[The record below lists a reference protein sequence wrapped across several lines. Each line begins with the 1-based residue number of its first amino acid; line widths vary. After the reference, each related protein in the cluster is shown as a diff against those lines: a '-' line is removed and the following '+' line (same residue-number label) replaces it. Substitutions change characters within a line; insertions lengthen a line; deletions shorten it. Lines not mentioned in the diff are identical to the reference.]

1 MRQKCDGWREEV
13 DRLTPYEEEVKKLR
27 KENEE
32 LAQQVTMM
40 VEEGERKEALAA
52 EGGGGGSGVMDYDV
66 MMKRMDELQDT
77 RVTMEGELCQLREE
91 RAAILQENAALREGS
106 LPQNYTNLK
115 TKYEGILNVLRET
128 EVALNEEKKLTSELQ
143 SVNLELHQKLV
154 SATDPEKLK
163 SISERMVR
171 YKNERDIAKSELEG
185 AQSRLIA
192 AEIDAKS
199 AQDFSSNLAVKKME
213 ELQLQLDIKETEV
226 EKLNVENQGLYSR
239 MMGYREDRNRYREG
253 ARTLK
258 LQMRQLKEA
267 LNPNNPK
274 LEGAEPSEDDVE
286 VSGSPSHDP
295 PNQYDYTPEQY
306 TTEFIQHQHLH
317 REDCNTPSDGTSS
330 PTTTKP
336 HPKMSAEGYAQAKP
350 KGDSCLY
357 HTVTV
362 KTTGGQFEE
371 KDIQKPSTRLNSR
384 QKPQV
389 VVKRDTGYE
398 TGTLAYV
405 GKIGAKDLAGVILD
419 SRLESKCNAVQ
430 SHLHSKQV

>member
-1 MRQKCDGWREEV
+1 MRQKCDGWKEEV

-77 RVTMEGELCQLREE
+77 RVTMEGELCQIREE

-128 EVALNEEKKLTSELQ
+128 EVALNEEK
-143 SVNLELHQKLV
+143 SVKLELHRKLV
-154 SATDPEKLK
+154 SATDPQKLK

-171 YKNERDIAKSELEG
+171 YKNERDIAKSELEE

-192 AEIDAKS
+192 AEINAKS
-199 AQDFSSNLAVKKME
+199 AQDFS
-213 ELQLQLDIKETEV
+213 
-226 EKLNVENQGLYSR
+226 
-239 MMGYREDRNRYREG
+239 
-253 ARTLK
+253 
-258 LQMRQLKEA
+258 
-267 LNPNNPK
+267 
-274 LEGAEPSEDDVE
+274 
-286 VSGSPSHDP
+286 
-295 PNQYDYTPEQY
+295 
-306 TTEFIQHQHLH
+306 
-317 REDCNTPSDGTSS
+317 
-330 PTTTKP
+330 

-357 HTVTV
+357 HTVRVRTA
-362 KTTGGQFEE
+362 GGQFEE
-371 KDIQKPSTRLNSR
+371 KDIQKPSTRLNPR
-384 QKPQV
+384 QQPQV

-398 TGTLAYV
+398 TGTLAFV
-405 GKIGAKDLAGVILD
+405 GMIGGKELAGVILD
-419 SRLESKCNAVQ
+419 SRLQCKCNAVQ